1 MTFLWD
7 VRIWLETRP
16 YWRLWWSIP
25 ALLTGV
31 AWGVFGFML
40 ASWTPVGTRA
50 QYSSA
55 ATKALAA
62 RDFQT
67 ARIASQRLLL
77 SGPSRAQDLF
87 QLARAKIGLGQ
98 TEEAFALLKLAAPL
112 ETPGYAPAHVLIAR
126 SLLAA
131 ANLTPPAIKQ
141 AETHLNHALKLE
153 PNSVEAHELLGWVY
167 FQRHD
172 WDLAEEHFQAAV
184 AAKPGVALTLATL
197 SKAKGDDL
205 SMRRWAE
212 RAAKYYR
219 DKMNGAKADS
229 PPDRMAWAQA
239 WEMQGNYAEAIQVL
253 DDGRKRSNSPVYPSA
268 LASLYASQAEHV
280 ATLEPRNV
288 ISRFKLIQQG
298 LECEPKNVRLLK
310 LLIAL
315 SHMDG
320 PEANAA
326 RDSLTNLLAEGGSS
340 AMLHFI
346 LGSDAWQQGEKEQAQ
361 KHFVLAYELA
371 PNLPV
376 VANNMA
382 LMLAMGSS
390 PDLPQALA
398 LIQPL
403 VEKFPDQPHFR
414 DTRGQVLVKLGRWQ
428 EAVKDLELALPQL
441 HDKGATHLALA
452 QAYRNLG
459 MQKLAADHE
468 RLAKEPAK
476 DLAKQKPASR

>member
-77 SGPSRAQDLF
+77 SGPSRAQDMF
-87 QLARAKIGLGQ
+87 QLARAKIGLSQ

-131 ANLTPPAIKQ
+131 TNLTTPAIKQ
-141 AETHLNHALKLE
+141 AEAHLNHALTLE
-153 PNSVEAHELLGWVY
+153 PNSIEANELLGWVY

-172 WDLAEEHFQAAV
+172 WDLAEAHFQAV
-184 AAKPGVALTLATL
+184 VSAKPGVALTLATL

-253 DDGRKRSNSPVYPSA
+253 DDGRKRSNSPIYPAA
-268 LASLYASQAEHV
+268 LASLYAAQAEHV
-280 ATLEPRNV
+280 ARLEPRNV
-288 ISRFKLIQQG
+288 VSRLKLIQQG

-326 RDSLTNLLAEGGSS
+326 RDSLTNMLAEGGSS

-382 LMLAMGSS
+382 LMLALGSS
-390 PDLPQALA
+390 SDLPQALA

-403 VEKFPDQPHFR
+403 VDKFPDQPHFR

-428 EAVKDLELALPQL
+428 EVRIAEFSVAVTVVDHVGVRFPQSWGL
-441 HDKGATHLALA
+441 MEAISEACGI
-452 QAYRNLG
+452 
-459 MQKLAADHE
+459 
-468 RLAKEPAK
+468 
-476 DLAKQKPASR
+476 SV

>member
-7 VRIWLETRP
+7 VRIWLDTRP
-16 YWRLWWSIP
+16 YGRLWWSIP
-25 ALLTGV
+25 AVLTGL

-40 ASWTPVGTRA
+40 AIWTPEDARTRYA
-50 QYSSA
+50 IA

-77 SGPSRAQDLF
+77 SGQSRAQDMF

-98 TEEAFALLKLAAPL
+98 TEEASALLKLAAPL
-112 ETPGYAPAHVLIAR
+112 ETPGYAPAHVLVAR

-131 ANLTPPAIKQ
+131 TNRTTQGIKQ
-141 AETHLNHALKLE
+141 AEVHLQHALTLE
-153 PNSVEAHELLGWVY
+153 PNSSEAHELLGWVY

-184 AAKPGVALTLATL
+184 SAKPGVALTLATL
-197 SKAKGDDL
+197 SKTKGDDIG
-205 SMRRWAE
+205 MRRWAE
-212 RAAKYYR
+212 RAAKYYH
-219 DKMNGAKADS
+219 DKVNGAKTDN
-229 PPDRMAWAQA
+229 PPDRLAWAQA
-239 WEMQGNYAEAIQVL
+239 LEMQGNYPEAIQVL
-253 DDGRKRSNSPVYPSA
+253 DDGRKRSGSQVYSSV
-268 LASLYASQAEHV
+268 LAGLYASRAEEVTRQEPNNV
-280 ATLEPRNV
+280 AARL
-288 ISRFKLIQQG
+288 KLVQQG
-298 LECEPKNVRLLK
+298 LECEPKNVRLLR

-315 SHMDG
+315 GHLQG
-320 PEANAA
+320 PAANRV
-326 RDSLTNLLAEGGSS
+326 RDTLANLLAEGGSS
-340 AMLHFI
+340 ALLHFI
-346 LGSDAWQQGEKEQAQ
+346 LGSDAWQQGEKEQAK
-361 KHFVLAYELA
+361 KHFALAYELA

-382 LMLAMGSS
+382 LMLALGSS

-403 VEKFPDQPHFR
+403 EDKFPDQPHFR
-414 DTRGQVLVKLGRWQ
+414 DTRGQILVKLGRWQ

-441 HDKGATHLALA
+441 RDKAATHAALA

-459 MQKLAADHE
+459 MPKLEADHE

-476 DLAKQKPASR
+476 PKPVSR